1 MINPNPQLPINVS
14 AALRQQA
21 EVVLEGLPD
30 IATSPIVADNL
41 ALLHELQVHQ
51 IELKMQYEELEASH
65 AKRQEILDRYT
76 NLFDFAPIGYLNL
89 NSSGQIL
96 LSNLA
101 FAKLFGIGRADL
113 QGLRFGLLI
122 DLIDRN
128 AFSDFLASVFATDT
142 KKACELKAERDSG
155 LPLFLRLEGIRCI
168 DSQECL
174 LAAIDITERK
184 MTEESLRQSQKMEV
198 IGQLA
203 GGIAHDFN
211 NILTVITGYASVLLA
226 GTSETDPTHRPLKEI
241 CNASAHAAYL
251 TTQLLAFSRRQELKP
266 ESVDLNVMVIENVT
280 MLKRLIGT
288 RVKIDLSLEP
298 ALDRVWAER
307 GQVAQI
313 LMNLVINARDAIAGE
328 GTISI
333 QTSNAKLSET
343 LVPTGSTIH
352 SDDFALLTVSDN
364 GCGMTS
370 EVKSKIFEP
379 FFTTKP
385 EGSGTGIG
393 LATVYSVVTRSGGH
407 IKVSSD
413 PGAGTVFQVYLPQL
427 KKPSGAFPPLNDS
440 STNPIGCGKKA
451 GGEIILLVD
460 DDDAVRH
467 LTQSI
472 LTDAGYSVLMA
483 CNGNEALEFVS
494 DPKLIIDLMVSDVV
508 MPGLVGP
515 KLAELVRQKRPS
527 IKIVLMSGY
536 IKDHNLRNGMSKQ
549 DLVFL
554 QKPFLPAELLSKV
567 AAELQRTNG
576 NLSNQTG

>member
-1 MINPNPQLPINVS
+1 M
-14 AALRQQA
+14 
-21 EVVLEGLPD
+21 
-30 IATSPIVADNL
+30 ADNL

-51 IELKMQYEELEASH
+51 IELKMQNDELELSNS
-65 AKRQEILDRYT
+65 KRQVILDRYT
-76 NLFDFAPIGYLNL
+76 NLFDFAPIGYLDL
-89 NSSGQIL
+89 NFSGQIL
-96 LSNLA
+96 LSNLT
-101 FAKLFGIGRADL
+101 FSKLVGIARADL
-113 QGLRFGLLI
+113 QDRRFGLLVASS
-122 DLIDRN
+122 DRI
-128 AFSDFLASVFATDT
+128 AFSDFLMSVFASDL
-142 KKACELKAERDSG
+142 KKICELKMERDSG
-155 LPLFLRLEGIRCI
+155 APLFLRLEGIRSF
-168 DSQECL
+168 DTQECL

-184 MTEESLRQSQKMEV
+184 LTEESLRQSQKMEV

-241 CNASAHAAYL
+241 CSASAHAAYL

-266 ESVDLNVMVIENVT
+266 ESVDLNAMVIENVT
-280 MLKRLIGT
+280 MLKRLIGA

-333 QTSNAKLSET
+333 QTSNAKLSEA

-364 GCGMTS
+364 GCGMTE

-407 IKVSSD
+407 IKVSSQA
-413 PGAGTVFQVYLPQL
+413 GAGTVFQVYLPQL
-427 KKPSGAFPPLNDS
+427 KKPSPSFRPLNDS
-440 STNPIGCGKKA
+440 NANSIGSLNKA
-451 GGEIILLVD
+451 AGEIILLVD
-460 DDDAVRH
+460 DDDAVRIM
-467 LTQSI
+467 TQSI
-472 LTDAGYSVLMA
+472 LTEAGYSVLMA
-483 CNGNEALEFVS
+483 CNGNEALEIAS
-494 DPKLIIDLMVSDVV
+494 NPKLAIDLIVSDVV
-508 MPGLVGP
+508 MPGLAGP
-515 KLAELVRQKRPS
+515 KLAELVRQVRPG
-527 IKIVLMSGY
+527 IKIVMMSGY
-536 IKDHNLRNGMSKQ
+536 IKDPNLRSGMSQ
-549 DLVFL
+549 EELSFIR
-554 QKPFLPAELLSKV
+554 KPFLPEELRSKV
-567 AAELQRTNG
+567 AAELQRTKENR
-576 NLSNQTG
+576 

>member
-1 MINPNPQLPINVS
+1 MTIDPTIQIPIGVS
-14 AALRQQA
+14 TALRQQA

-30 IATSPIVADNL
+30 VAPSPIVADNL

-51 IELKMQYEELEASH
+51 IELKMQYDELQATH

-89 NSSGQIL
+89 NSTGQIL

-101 FAKLFGIGRADL
+101 FAKLVGIGRAEL
-113 QGLRFGLLI
+113 QGLRFGLLV
-122 DLIDRN
+122 DPTDRI
-128 AFSDFLASVFATDT
+128 AFSDFLASVFATDL
-142 KKACELKAERDSG
+142 KRVFELKAERDTG
-155 LPLFLRLEGIRCI
+155 LPLFLRLEGIRSV
-168 DSQECL
+168 DTKECL

-184 MTEESLRQSQKMEV
+184 LSEDSLRQSQKMEV

-226 GTSETDPTHRPLKEI
+226 STSETDPRHGPLKEI
-241 CNASAHAAYL
+241 CSASAHAAYL

-266 ESVDLNVMVIENVT
+266 ESVDLNAMVIENVT
-280 MLKRLIGT
+280 MLKRLIGA

-333 QTSNAKLSET
+333 QTSNAKLSEAN
-343 LVPTGSTIH
+343 VPTGSTIH

-364 GCGMTS
+364 GCGMTE

-407 IKVSSD
+407 IKVTSQAGS
-413 PGAGTVFQVYLPQL
+413 GTVFQVYLPQL
-427 KKPSGAFPPLNDS
+427 KKHSPPPRLLNGS
-440 STNPIGCGKKA
+440 SANSIGSLKKVA
-451 GGEIILLVD
+451 GEIILLVD

-467 LTQSI
+467 LTLAI
-472 LTDAGYSVLMA
+472 LTKAGYSVLMA
-483 CNGNEALEFVS
+483 SSGNEALEIAS
-494 DPKLIIDLMVSDVV
+494 NPKQAIDLMLSDVV
-508 MPGLVGP
+508 MPGLAGP
-515 KLAELVRQKRPS
+515 KLAELVRQVRPG
-527 IKIVLMSGY
+527 IKIVMMSGY
-536 IKDHNLRNGMSKQ
+536 IRDRNLRSGMSQ
-549 DLVFL
+549 EELGFI
-554 QKPFLPAELLSKV
+554 QKPFLPEELLSKV
-567 AAELQRTNG
+567 AAEMQRTN
-576 NLSNQTG
+576 